1 MFCFPLTN
9 FLLLRQMLLR
19 HPDHFLDHGAPDF
32 AADPSGILGF
42 QLAVVPL
49 GERYTH
55 GLGNLEFDLVRFLRV
70 DRIPFPLH
78 HIGFEGIDGR
88 RRNRVGILSAFASA
102 HNVAPL
108 SFKFGMEKVDAAHS
122 VCLFSPVHTGAVQTK
137 TLHYSTRLGAGGT
150 MDMMND
156 SLATEVIASEQL

>member
-1 MFCFPLTN
+1 MFCLPLTD

-49 GERYTH
+49 RERYAH
-55 GLGNLEFDLVRFLRV
+55 GLGYLEFDLIRFLRV
-70 DRIPFPLH
+70 DRISLLPH
-78 HIGFEGIDGR
+78 HIGFEGVDGR
-88 RRNRVGILSAFASA
+88 RRNRVGILSAFTSA

-108 SFKFGMEKVDAAHS
+108 SFKFGMGKRGASLS
-122 VCLFSPVHTGAVQTK
+122 VCPFSLVHTA
-137 TLHYSTRLGAGGT
+137 SRGT
-150 MDMMND
+150 ISGQSAFQN
-156 SLATEVIASEQL
+156 IR